1 MGRLPRLISLQLDY
15 NRVAALSS
23 DILRSVAEKVVKLVI
38 SKNIVRELPS
48 TTFHDFQQLKYLD
61 LSRNLLSSLNPDAFT
76 GLENSLNSLDLSQ
89 NRITN
94 LAGPPLTLVSLER
107 LDLSDNHLTDISRN
121 SFNMLVSL
129 KHLNLSRNIHL
140 SLLPATV
147 LHKLEKLESID
158 LDFAGVKSLSPE
170 FFSKCKALKF
180 IQLGHNSISD
190 LNESVF
196 ANMPNIT
203 VIDLSFN
210 NITTIKPGAFVNL
223 MSIRKLFLKHNQ
235 LSSFKGE
242 FFNTGTS
249 LEVLDISE
257 NQLSYLFPSS
267 FKIHPRL
274 RKIYA
279 SKNKFNFFPAEL
291 IANLQFLEFIDLSN
305 NQLKTVEE
313 LDFARLPKLRTLYL
327 ARNQLEAISDMAFH
341 NSTQLQILDLSY
353 NKLERLGDR
362 TFEGLVR
369 LEMLNLEGNSLV
381 DLPETIFERVRLHM
395 LENINL
401 ANNLFEIAPLKA
413 LQRQY
418 FFVSSVDLSRNK
430 LREIPAE
437 DSVMVNIKQ
446 LDLSFNPLSEKSID
460 NVLGEP
466 KTVRELNLAGTGIK
480 KVPHLET
487 PFLRHLNLSYNNISY
502 LNVNIFERVTLLEE
516 LDLSSNSISDLG
528 NYSEIWNLLQN
539 LHTLNISQNPIEAI
553 TNNDFNGLQK
563 IR

>member
-1 MGRLPRLISLQLDY
+1 M
-15 NRVAALSS
+15 
-23 DILRSVAEKVVKLVI
+23 
-38 SKNIVRELPS
+38 RELPS
-48 TTFHDFQQLKYLD
+48 STFHDFQQLKYLD
-61 LSRNLLSSLNPDAFT
+61 LSRNLLNALNPDAFT
-76 GLENSLNSLDLSQ
+76 GLENVLTTLDLSQ

-94 LAGPPLTLVSLER
+94 LAGSPLALVALEK

-121 SFNMLVSL
+121 SFNMLISL
-129 KHLNLSRNIHL
+129 KYLNLSSNIHL
-140 SLLPATV
+140 SNLPTIL
-147 LHKLEKLESID
+147 LHKLEKLEVID
-158 LDFAGVKSLSPE
+158 LSYAGVKILSSE
-170 FFSKCKALKF
+170 FFSKCKALRNVN
-180 IQLGHNSISD
+180 LAHNSISD

-196 ANMPNIT
+196 VNMPNIT
-203 VIDLSFN
+203 TIDLSFN
-210 NITTIKPGAFVNL
+210 NITTIKPGTFVNL
-223 MSIRKLFLKHNQ
+223 MNIRKLILKNNQ
-235 LSSFKGE
+235 LNSFKGE

-249 LEVLDISE
+249 LEVLDISD

-274 RKIYA
+274 REIYA
-279 SKNKFNFFPAEL
+279 SNNKFNFFPAEL
-291 IANLQFLEFIDLSN
+291 ITNLQFLEYIDLSH

-313 LDFARLPKLRTLYL
+313 LDFARLPRLRTLCL
-327 ARNQLEAISDMAFH
+327 ARNQLEAVSDMAFH

-369 LEMLNLEGNSLV
+369 LEMLNLEGNLLV

-401 ANNLFEIAPLKA
+401 ANNLFEIPPLKA

-430 LREIPAE
+430 LREIPGE

-446 LDLSFNPLSEKSID
+446 LDLSFNPLSEKSIE

-466 KTVRELNLAGTGIK
+466 KTVRKLNLAGTGIK

-487 PFLRHLNLSYNNISY
+487 PFLRHLNLSSNNISY
-502 LNVNIFERVTLLEE
+502 LDMNIFERATLLEE
-516 LDLSSNSISDLG
+516 LDLSNNNLPDLG
-528 NYSEIWNLLQN
+528 NYSDIWSLLQN

-553 TNNDFNGLQK
+553 TNSVFSGLEK

>member
-1 MGRLPRLISLQLDY
+1 M
-15 NRVAALSS
+15 
-23 DILRSVAEKVVKLVI
+23 AEKVVKLVI
-38 SKNIVRELPS
+38 SKNIVRELPVA
-48 TTFHDFQQLKYLD
+48 TFHDFQQLKTLD
-61 LSRNLLSSLNPDAFT
+61 LSRNLLSSLNSDAFT
-76 GLENSLNSLDLSQ
+76 GLENILTSLDLSQ
-89 NRITN
+89 NRISN
-94 LAGPPLTLVSLER
+94 LAGAPLTLVSLEK
-107 LDLSDNHLTDISRN
+107 LDLSDNHLTEVSRN

-129 KHLNLSRNIHL
+129 KHLNLSGNIHL
-140 SLLPATV
+140 SNLPNVV
-147 LHKLEKLESID
+147 LHKLQKLEVID
-158 LDFAGVKSLSPE
+158 LSYGGVKSLSVE
-170 FFSKCKALKF
+170 FLSKCLALRF
-180 IQLGHNSISD
+180 INLAHNTIPD
-190 LNESVF
+190 VTESVF

-203 VIDLSFN
+203 EIDLSYN
-210 NITTIKPGAFVNL
+210 NITAIKPGAFVNL
-223 MSIRKLFLKHNQ
+223 MNIKKLLLKHNQ

-267 FKIHPRL
+267 FRIHPRL
-274 RKIYA
+274 REIYA

-291 IANLQFLEFIDLSN
+291 ITNLQFLEYIDLSN
-305 NQLKTVEE
+305 NELKTVEE
-313 LDFARLPKLRTLYL
+313 LDFARLPRLRTLHLYN
-327 ARNQLEAISDMAFH
+327 NQLESISDMAFH
-341 NSTQLQILDLSY
+341 NSSQLQVLDLSY

-401 ANNLFEIAPLKA
+401 ANNLFEIPPLKA

-418 FFVSSVDLSRNK
+418 FFVNSVNLSRNK

-437 DSVMVNIKQ
+437 DSVMVNIKK
-446 LDLSFNPLSEKSID
+446 LDLSFNPLSDNSIQ

-487 PFLRHLNLSYNNISY
+487 PFLKHLNLSSNNVSH
-502 LNVNIFERVTLLEE
+502 LDVNIFERVTLLEE
-516 LDLSSNSISDLG
+516 LDLSGNNIPDIG

-539 LHTLNISQNPIEAI
+539 LHTLNISQNPIQSI
-553 TNNDFNGLQK
+553 TNSAFAGLRK